1 MTVFPVL
8 FGLGAFGVWYARWV
22 RKTAE
27 THKGATAMRV
37 AFGVA
42 VSLLG
47 AMVLVW
53 DLYTLPV
60 ALEIGGIVLMCL
72 AIPGF
77 FMFLGDYYQDKE
89 LRNGWF
95 D

>member
-22 RKTAE
+22 RKTAK
-27 THKGATAMRV
+27 TRNGATAMRV
-37 AFGVA
+37 AFGVM

-47 AMVLVW
+47 ATLLIW
-53 DLYTLPV
+53 DLYTLSV
-60 ALEIGGIVLMCL
+60 ALEVMAIVVLCL

-77 FMFLGDYYQDKE
+77 FMFMGDYFQDKE
-89 LRNGWF
+89 NDNGWIG
-95 D
+95 